1 MDREEVARTRGEA
14 FALRGVRTEYDGVAA
29 VDGVDLSIAAV
40 ATTVL
45 IGPSGCGKS
54 TLLRLLLGLV
64 ATTSGA
70 VTFEGEPVDP
80 ADALALR
87 RRMGYVIQGGGLFPH
102 LTAEGNVTLLAR
114 HLGWDAER
122 LAARLTD
129 VCDLA
134 RIERG
139 LLGRFPLQL
148 SGGQRQRVALA
159 RALFLDPGVL
169 LLDEPLGALD
179 PIVRSDLQDE
189 LRATFDALGKTVV
202 LVTHDMG
209 EAAFFADRIVLMKDG
224 RVVQEGTFEDLD
236 GAPAD
241 PFVTRFIGAQRSHVV
256 R

>member
-1 MDREEVARTRGEA
+1 MRKAFSDEV
-14 FALRGVRTEYDGVAA
+14 A
-29 VDGVDLSIAAV
+29 VDGVDLSIASG

-64 ATTSGA
+64 APTSGS
-70 VTFEGEPVDP
+70 VTFEGSPVDP
-80 ADALALR
+80 TDALAQR

-102 LTAEGNVTLLAR
+102 LSAEGNVTLLAR
-114 HLGWDAER
+114 HLGWDADR
-122 LAARLTD
+122 LAARIAE

-134 RIERG
+134 RLERG

-189 LRATFDALGKTVV
+189 LRATFDDLGKTVV

-224 RVVQEGTFEDLD
+224 RVVQEGTFDELD